1 MCHADCVG
9 ALTEKMSRKIL
20 VQTLIWVTF
29 LSKWGDNGIDKM
41 RRIYW
46 WALRLMNDLT
56 DRPQFQARKE
66 IVRRGSCF
74 QSHIQLGSH
83 CYFEQSKIGVIGLL
97 LDHVMTNICCQKQ
110 RLHHECLENE
120 TYAGWN
126 KKKKLTILVYSVK
139 GYAKDGLWIHYKL
152 DD

>member
-1 MCHADCVG
+1 MD
-9 ALTEKMSRKIL
+9 
-20 VQTLIWVTF
+20 
-29 LSKWGDNGIDKM
+29 
-41 RRIYW
+41 
-46 WALRLMNDLT
+46 DLT

-74 QSHIQLGSH
+74 QFHIQLGSH

-120 TYAGWN
+120 TYAG
-126 KKKKLTILVYSVK
+126 
-139 GYAKDGLWIHYKL
+139 
-152 DD
+152 